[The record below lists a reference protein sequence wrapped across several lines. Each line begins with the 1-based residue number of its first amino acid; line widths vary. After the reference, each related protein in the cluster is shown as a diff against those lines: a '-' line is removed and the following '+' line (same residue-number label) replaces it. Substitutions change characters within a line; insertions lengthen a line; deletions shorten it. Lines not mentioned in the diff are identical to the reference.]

1 MKVLQFTLDV
11 TTTPWKC
18 GQSKAPFA
26 AIRLAMR
33 CTGVSW
39 YVAGKEVEAN
49 ISKSI
54 FAYLRVEDKYN
65 FNHVCGAVDLLELS
79 ENEGGVWARKDYIDL
94 IFPSIELALEGRC
107 KIESDIRYLAHEI
120 ENYEKA
126 SEQET
131 IEIS

>member
-1 MKVLQFTLDV
+1 MKVLQFTIDV

-18 GQSKAPFA
+18 GQSKAPFS

-33 CTGVSW
+33 CTDVAW
-39 YVAGKEVEAN
+39 YVAGEYAAAN
-49 ISKSI
+49 ISKAI
-54 FAYLRVEDKYN
+54 FAYLKADGEYT

-107 KIESDIRYLAHEI
+107 KIESDIRFLAHEI

-126 SEQET
+126 SEKET
-131 IEIS
+131 VEIS